1 MIVRCSNCSSAFAVD
16 DTKVENKKFAFSCP
30 KCAHENIVDNTAAR
44 MSVAANTGEKAL
56 TEGDMK
62 EGTVAGM
69 VNSSPHDTGA
79 GIMEE
84 VTGFEEREASEDDDF
99 NISLSDDID
108 FSDDEES
115 LGSDVIIDTPPGEGD
130 DEISFNLDL
139 DAGLPDIDLE
149 STDTEEPAAVI
160 SGTIP
165 EEPMGEDVLD
175 ISLDYLEEEGRDD
188 TGEPG
193 KDAGEAPDDFLPIEE
208 EISPDLG
215 EEREPEGIDIE
226 ADETLGVIED
236 ESDEDSIT
244 VDIDS
249 LEIEL
254 DEDLGEESGA
264 GLDLE
269 SVDIGEISGFEIDA
283 AETGFAEE
291 DESITLDI
299 DSLDID
305 LDESEE
311 ILTGDT
317 PVTAES
323 LPGLETGDE
332 GVPEIDLGDNDII
345 PDLELSLEETP
356 VDFSETGELLQED
369 SLEEDESITLDLE
382 ELDLDLVEEEGIS
395 EGETPEDIMELP
407 GLLSPDLEGE
417 DIALPEA
424 EELSDMGLEMPADE
438 DLRDVMDEGIDLE
451 EDESIT
457 LDLETLDLDLAEEE
471 GIMEGEIPD
480 SLPGKMPEPGAEEG
494 SIETGRFI
502 MEEPDEDE
510 SITIDLDSLDIPLA
524 EQEEVMEG
532 EVATEDESLTLED
545 AGLTFDELT
554 TEEMASAAGE
564 TINEEEEELSEDE
577 DIRITIDEIDPN
589 LDFEALESDIET
601 EAVPGIGEEGV
612 ERDLEED
619 TDLLELEMGKEDRV
633 AGKTGEDH
641 HPEID
646 FGLDENEISVIN
658 GELDEI
664 KKSID
669 EDDLNVEYP
678 EVRKPGAEVDYDLFS
693 DEDLPDIDLDETGDD
708 LPGRAGTAGGI
719 SRVSDDVIDIDDD
732 REYDTEAP
740 ERKSFFTVSGG
751 NVNFSIDYSLAY
763 SRLGAFLR
771 LSGVFLI
778 GLIPHFIVFIIYL
791 ALSLILGI
799 LNHIVVLTTSRPVED
814 FQAILEKTLRYYLS
828 INASLLGIVEEMPV
842 FTGNDDID
850 YPLQLNITYSLRS
863 SSIMAALRLS
873 VVGILLISLPHILIL
888 SLLTVA
894 LPAIFLI
901 GIISVLITRRWPH
914 YLFDFMSVYY
924 SSVAKILAFIMG
936 LVDRYPPFKFG

>member
-16 DTKVENKKFAFSCP
+16 DTKVKNKKFAFSCP

-44 MSVAANTGEKAL
+44 MSVAANTGEKAF
-56 TEGDMK
+56 TERDIN
-62 EGTVAGM
+62 EGTGIGVGT
-69 VNSSPHDTGA
+69 SSPHDTGA

-84 VTGFEEREASEDDDF
+84 ETGFEERGASEDDDF

-108 FSDDEES
+108 FSDEEES
-115 LGSDVIIDTPPGEGD
+115 MSSDVIVDTPAGEGD
-130 DEISFNLDL
+130 DEISLNLDFEA
-139 DAGLPDIDLE
+139 DLPEIDLE
-149 STDTEEPAAVI
+149 SFNDEEPSSVI
-160 SGTIP
+160 SGTIHEKP
-165 EEPMGEDVLD
+165 EDEDVLNV
-175 ISLDYLEEEGRDD
+175 SLDYLEDEGSED
-188 TGEPG
+188 T
-193 KDAGEAPDDFLPIEE
+193 GEAPDDFLPIEE
-208 EISPDLG
+208 EISLDLG

-226 ADETLGVIED
+226 ADETLGVIGD

-244 VDIDS
+244 VDVDS

-254 DEDLGEESGA
+254 DEDLGEEIGA
-264 GLDLE
+264 GLELE
-269 SVDIGEISGFEIDA
+269 PVDIGEISGSESDTG
-283 AETGFAEE
+283 ETGYAEE

-311 ILTGDT
+311 ILTGDL
-317 PVTAES
+317 PVTDKS

-332 GVPEIDLGDNDII
+332 GVPGIDLDDTEIV
-345 PDLELSLEETP
+345 PDLESSLEETP
-356 VDFSETGELLQED
+356 VEFSETGEFLQED
-369 SLEEDESITLDLE
+369 YLEEDESITLDLE

-395 EGETPEDIMELP
+395 EGETPEDNIELP

-424 EELSDMGLEMPADE
+424 EELSDMGFDMPADE

-471 GIMEGEIPD
+471 GIKEGEIPD
-480 SLPGKMPEPGAEEG
+480 SIPGEMPEPGVGTG
-494 SIETGRFI
+494 SIETGRFV

-532 EVATEDESLTLED
+532 EVANEDESLTLED

-554 TEEMASAAGE
+554 TEEMASAAGG
-564 TINEEEEELSEDE
+564 TINYADEAIPEDE

-589 LDFEALESDIET
+589 LDIEALESDIET
-601 EAVPGIGEEGV
+601 EDLPGVGKDAA

-619 TDLLELEMGKEDRV
+619 IDLLELEMGKVDR
-633 AGKTGEDH
+633 ADGGTGEDH

-646 FGLDENEISVIN
+646 FGLDEDEISGIDS
-658 GELDEI
+658 ELDDI
-664 KKSID
+664 KMSLD

-678 EVRKPGAEVDYDLFS
+678 EVRKTGAEVDYDLFS
-693 DEDLPDIDLDETGDD
+693 DDDLPAIDLDETGDN
-708 LPGRAGTAGGI
+708 LPGAAGTSLGI

-732 REYDTEAP
+732 REYDTESP
-740 ERKSFFTVSGG
+740 ERKSLFTVSRG

-771 LSGVFLI
+771 LSGIFFI

-791 ALSLILGI
+791 TLSLVLGI

-873 VVGILLISLPHILIL
+873 VVGIILISLPHILIL